1 MTVEF
6 ILKRDPSTTKS
17 TGGALY
23 VRRGADE
30 KFLCYTL
37 EDVVR
42 PGPKV
47 PGQTAIPAGKYD
59 LSITLSAR
67 FKKDLPLL
75 GAVPNF
81 SGVRIHG
88 GNDADDTEGC
98 ILVGLKRVNAD
109 RIAECAPA
117 LEQVMA
123 LIRQGRGMGQAV
135 TIEVRAA
142 A

>member
-1 MTVEF
+1 MNLEF
-6 ILKRDPSTTKS
+6 ILKRDPSTSSS

-23 VRRGADE
+23 VRRGPDD

-37 EDVVR
+37 EDIVR
-42 PGPKV
+42 TGPKV
-47 PGQTAIPAGKYD
+47 PGKTAIPAGKYD
-59 LSITLSAR
+59 LSITMSTR

-75 GAVPNF
+75 GLVPNF

-88 GNDADDTEGC
+88 GNTSDDTEGC

-123 LIRQGRGMGQAV
+123 LIRQARGMGQAV